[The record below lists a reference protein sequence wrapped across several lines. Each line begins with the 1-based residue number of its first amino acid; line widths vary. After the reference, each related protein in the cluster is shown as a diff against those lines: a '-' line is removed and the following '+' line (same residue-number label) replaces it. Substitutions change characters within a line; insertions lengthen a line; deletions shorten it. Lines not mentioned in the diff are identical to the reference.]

1 MTIATYEGIVEKGK
15 VRLKPGVR
23 LPDKTK
29 VYVVVLEVQAE
40 KTARMMTP
48 RLTHPEQ
55 ASDFKMEIIEDTS
68 DASLRR

>member
-29 VYVVVLEVQAE
+29 VYVVVPEVQAE
-40 KTARMMTP
+40 KYRADDYP
-48 RLTHPEQ
+48 
-55 ASDFKMEIIEDTS
+55 AA
-68 DASLRR
+68 DAP

>member
-1 MTIATYEGIVEKGK
+1 
-15 VRLKPGVR
+15 
-23 LPDKTK
+23 
-29 VYVVVLEVQAE
+29 VQAE